1 MTTTNAPQPTP
12 SQPQPET
19 YEEYRDRR
27 KLERAERLDK
37 FEADSDSRY
46 RPDAWPYR

>member
-1 MTTTNAPQPTP
+1 MTNETPKPTTP
-12 SQPQPET
+12 QPQPET
-19 YEEYRDRR
+19 YEEWRDRR

-37 FEADSDSRY
+37 FEADTDSRY